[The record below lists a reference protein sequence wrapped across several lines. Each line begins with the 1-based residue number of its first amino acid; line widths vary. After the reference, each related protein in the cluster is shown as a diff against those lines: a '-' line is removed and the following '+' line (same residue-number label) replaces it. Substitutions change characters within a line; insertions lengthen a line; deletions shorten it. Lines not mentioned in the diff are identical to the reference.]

1 MLIYDVINCLHLVLI
16 LCSLNNTERMALRSL
31 VLTEFQDLGKF
42 TDCFVVD
49 FGRIEIL
56 LI

>member
-1 MLIYDVINCLHLVLI
+1 ML
-16 LCSLNNTERMALRSL
+16 SRNNTERMALRAL

-49 FGRIEIL
+49 FGRIDTFD
-56 LI
+56 LISSSEYLVIIKVFHK